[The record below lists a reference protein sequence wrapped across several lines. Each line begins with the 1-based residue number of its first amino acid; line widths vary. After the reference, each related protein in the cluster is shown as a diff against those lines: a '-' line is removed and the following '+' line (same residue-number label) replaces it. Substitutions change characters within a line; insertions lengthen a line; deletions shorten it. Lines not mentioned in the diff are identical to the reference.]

1 MTEIH
6 EEVEWAPWS
15 CEARSQSLLFHEGV
29 GLCMWGRS
37 LPQGDQGDRGPR
49 AGGSGHP
56 SQGSACSGPRTLTAA
71 LPWGASLP
79 FPQPEGMGLA
89 STWSKAA

>member
-1 MTEIH
+1 M
-6 EEVEWAPWS
+6 VESSILATFPTP
-15 CEARSQSLLFHEGV
+15 QTLLHLLGGV
-29 GLCMWGRS
+29 
-37 LPQGDQGDRGPR
+37 LPQGDQGDWGPR